1 MFDHISFR
9 KNGCKAAALSLF
21 FVVSSWNGANAAA
34 PVASVVDNKVP
45 QLNSASADVS
55 SSVVVKGF
63 NLTGNT
69 ALKEVELQAVLAGYI
84 NQRCDLNKL
93 RQAADKVTEAYRQQ
107 GNNLA
112 KAYILPQ
119 NIVDGMV
126 NITVVEGRIGNILI
140 EGNRNYSSQ
149 FIRNY
154 LTSGAEAGALTIDRL
169 ERGMLVLNSRFTD
182 LKVTA
187 NFAPGVAPGTTDIHV
202 KAVDSSPI
210 HATLT
215 TNNLGSNYVSR
226 YRFGGQLEWTNA
238 IIPGSALTVGGFV
251 GDKLSRMHVVNG
263 GYIFPVNSVGTQIG
277 ITVLDGNF
285 EVGKDFAVLGIHNDE
300 ISSDVFISHP
310 FTVNRKST
318 FSGKAG
324 FKASNARFYLY
335 DQLSD
340 HDKGR
345 SLYAQLQYDTF
356 SLGGRSIADLTL
368 SQGLGSLWGGTGSN
382 DPLASRKNAS
392 NTFTRLNLN
401 MARLQPLSDQFSTL
415 LRLSGQWSNKSLL
428 AGEEWLVGGEDSV
441 HGYGAGE
448 QSGDE
453 GYLASF
459 ALRLSPLQNKE
470 SLRLSAFFDYGCAFK
485 KSPQA
490 GSYAKNELIGVGLG
504 INSHL
509 NTVAPTDFRLDVGWP
524 INPSTNFLYE
534 KPVVYFDTAIRF

>member
-1 MFDHISFR
+1 MFDRISFR
-9 KNGCKAAALSLF
+9 KNVSKPAALSLF
-21 FVVSSWNGANAAA
+21 LVICSWNGANAAD
-34 PVASVVDNKVP
+34 PVVSPLDHKA
-45 QLNSASADVS
+45 QQIHAASADVS
-55 SSVVVKGF
+55 STVVVKGF
-63 NLTGNT
+63 NITGNT
-69 ALKEVELQAVLAGYI
+69 VLKGVEFQAALAGYI

-93 RQAADKVTEAYRQQ
+93 REAADTVTEAYRQR

-119 NIVDGMV
+119 NIVEGMV

-154 LTSGAEAGALTIDRL
+154 LTSGAEPEGLTIDRL
-169 ERGMLVLNSRFTD
+169 ERGLLLLNSRFTD

-226 YRFGGQLEWTNA
+226 YRFGGQLEWTNP

-263 GYIFPVNSVGTQIG
+263 GYLFPVNSVGTQIG

-285 EVGKDFAVLGIHNDE
+285 EVGKDFAVLGIHNE
-300 ISSDVFISHP
+300 ELSSDIFISHP
-310 FTVNRKST
+310 FTVNRQST
-318 FSGKAG
+318 FSCKAG
-324 FKASNARFYLY
+324 FKASNAKYYLV
-335 DQLSD
+335 DELSSY
-340 HDKGR
+340 DKGR
-345 SLYAQLQYDTF
+345 SLYTQLQYDTF

-368 SQGLGSLWGGTGSN
+368 SQGLGGLWGGTESN
-382 DPLASRKNAS
+382 DPLSSRKNAT

-401 MARLQPLSDQFSTL
+401 MARLQPLSNQFSTL

-441 HGYGAGE
+441 HGYSAGE
-448 QSGDE
+448 ESGDE
-453 GYLASF
+453 GYSASF

-470 SLRLSAFFDYGCAFK
+470 SLRLSAYFDYGCAFK

-490 GSYAKNELIGVGLG
+490 GSHAKTELTGVGLG

-524 INPSTNFLYE
+524 INPSTNFFHE